1 MSWNAGVV
9 LIIYST
15 QQINK
20 KKASTS
26 MSSVSK
32 APEKKKN
39 IHPMWSWSY
48 GSWISNFICNQCLS
62 PLMLWVR
69 TPLRRGV
76 LVTTLCYKVCQWL
89 ATGPWFS
96 LGTSVSPTNKTDPQV
111 IARIISLIMIW
122 FLNVIRLTAL

>member
-32 APEKKKN
+32 APEKKKEY
-39 IHPMWSWSY
+39 SS
-48 GSWISNFICNQCLS
+48 
-62 PLMLWVR
+62 
-69 TPLRRGV
+69 
-76 LVTTLCYKVCQWL
+76 
-89 ATGPWFS
+89 
-96 LGTSVSPTNKTDPQV
+96 
-111 IARIISLIMIW
+111 
-122 FLNVIRLTAL
+122 